1 MGSIDKYIFRTTL
14 SSFALVLVSLTGVIW
29 ITQALRG
36 IDLMTSQGQT
46 ILTFLGIT
54 SLVIPALVL
63 IISPIALMIAVSH
76 TLNKLAT
83 DSEIIVMNAAGF
95 SPFRLF
101 RPFLYATCV
110 VALLVAFIAAY
121 LAPDGMRRL
130 KQWDADITA
139 DVLANILQ
147 PGRFAQLDQNLTIRI
162 RERQPGG
169 LLSGI
174 FIDDRRD
181 PNERVSII
189 ADHGTV
195 VKNEGGSF
203 LILEDGN
210 LERFEV
216 GKRDPALVAF
226 GRYAFDMSK
235 FSNQGHDVALG
246 IRERYLWELLSPA
259 VDDPGYKDGPGQFRA
274 ELHDRFMAPIYPF
287 AFAALTFAFLGA
299 PRTTRQ
305 SRNFSIGSSI
315 LAVFTLRMA
324 GFACS
329 VMAVKSPLAPL
340 VQYLMLLGA
349 IGAGLLLIIGG
360 RVVEPPPALPPGS
373 SSRRRWQA
381 PSCSGSWRRSPI
393 IRCRRICV
401 KCPNGWRPNCSA
413 PLPAAA
419 CRMRQVFGSTRSTA
433 TARSSSTL
441 REAKSRVYA

>member
-14 SSFALVLVSLTGVIW
+14 ASFALVLVSLTGVIW

-46 ILTFLGIT
+46 IITFLGIT

-63 IISPIALMIAVSH
+63 IIAPIALMIAISH

-83 DSEIIVMNAAGF
+83 DSEIIVLNAAGF

-101 RPFLYATCV
+101 RPFFFATCV
-110 VALLVAFIAAY
+110 VALMVAFIASY

-130 KQWDADITA
+130 SQWDADITA

-169 LLSGI
+169 VLAGI
-174 FIDDRRD
+174 FVDDRRD
-181 PNERVSII
+181 PKERVSIV

-195 VKNEGGSF
+195 LKSGGGSF

-235 FSNQGHDVALG
+235 FSNQGHDVTLG
-246 IRERYLWELLSPA
+246 IRERYLWELLWPA
-259 VDDPGYKDGPGQFRA
+259 PTDPVYLQSPGQFRA
-274 ELHDRFMAPIYPF
+274 ELHDRFLSPIYPF

-305 SRNFSIGSSI
+305 SRNFSIGGSI
-315 LAVFTLRMA
+315 LAVFGLRMA

-329 VMAVKSPLAPL
+329 VMTVKSPLAAV
-340 VQYLMLLGA
+340 VQYSLVTIA
-349 IGAGLLLIIGG
+349 IGASLWIIVWGV
-360 RVVEPPPALPPGS
+360 VVEPPAKLME
-373 SSRRRWQA
+373 A
-381 PSCSGSWRRSPI
+381 INRSNA
-393 IRCRRICV
+393 RLLRLF
-401 KCPNGWRPNCSA
+401 GRP
-413 PLPAAA
+413 
-419 CRMRQVFGSTRSTA
+419 A
-433 TARSSSTL
+433 TA
-441 REAKSRVYA
+441 

>member
-14 SSFALVLVSLTGVIW
+14 ASFALVLVSLTGVIW

-46 ILTFLGIT
+46 IITFLGIT

-63 IISPIALMIAVSH
+63 IIAPISLMIAISH

-83 DSEIIVMNAAGF
+83 DSEIIVLNAAGF

-101 RPFLYATCV
+101 RPFFFATCV
-110 VALLVAFIAAY
+110 VALMVAFIASY

-130 KQWDADITA
+130 SQWDADITA

-169 LLSGI
+169 VLAGI
-174 FIDDRRD
+174 FVDDRRD
-181 PNERVSII
+181 PKERVSIV

-195 VKNEGGSF
+195 LKNGNSSF

-210 LERFEV
+210 LERFEI

-235 FSNQGHDVALG
+235 FSNQGHDVTLG
-246 IRERYLWELLSPA
+246 IRERYLWELLWPSPA
-259 VDDPGYKDGPGQFRA
+259 DPVYLQSPGQFRA
-274 ELHDRFMAPIYPF
+274 ELHDRFLSPIYPF

-305 SRNFSIGSSI
+305 SRNFSIGGSI
-315 LAVFTLRMA
+315 LAVFGLRMA

-329 VMAVKSPLAPL
+329 VMTVKSPLAAV
-340 VQYLMLLGA
+340 VQYSLVTIA
-349 IGAGLLLIIGG
+349 IGASLWIIIWGV
-360 RVVEPPPALPPGS
+360 VVEPPARLME
-373 SSRRRWQA
+373 A
-381 PSCSGSWRRSPI
+381 INRSNA
-393 IRCRRICV
+393 RLLRLF
-401 KCPNGWRPNCSA
+401 GRP
-413 PLPAAA
+413 
-419 CRMRQVFGSTRSTA
+419 A
-433 TARSSSTL
+433 TA
-441 REAKSRVYA
+441 

>member
-14 SSFALVLVSLTGVIW
+14 VSFALVLVSLTGVIW

-54 SLVIPALVL
+54 SLVIPSLVW
-63 IISPIALMIAVSH
+63 IISPIALMIAISH

-101 RPFLYATCV
+101 YPFFYATCV
-110 VALLVAFIAAY
+110 VAVLVAFIAAY
-121 LAPDGMRRL
+121 LAPDGLRRI
-130 KQWDADITA
+130 KQWDAEITA
-139 DVLANILQ
+139 DVLTNILQ

-169 LLSGI
+169 LLVGI

-181 PNERVSII
+181 PKERVSIV

-195 VKNEGGSF
+195 VKGDSGSF

-216 GKRDPALVAF
+216 DKRDPALVAF
-226 GRYAFDMSK
+226 ARYGFDMSK

-246 IRERYLWELLSPA
+246 IRERYIWELLWPPA
-259 VDDPGYKDGPGQFRA
+259 DDPIFTQLPGQFRA
-274 ELHDRFMAPIYPF
+274 ELHDRFMSPIYPF

-305 SRNFSIGSSI
+305 SRNFSIGGSI
-315 LAVFTLRMA
+315 LAVFGLRMV

-329 VMAVKSPLAPL
+329 VLAVKTPIAAV
-340 VQYLMLLGA
+340 VQYLMLLAA
-349 IGAGLLLIIGG
+349 IGIGLWIIIWG
-360 RVVEPPPALPPGS
+360 VVIEPPAALIEAINKSNARLLRLLG
-373 SSRRRWQA
+373 
-381 PSCSGSWRRSPI
+381 
-393 IRCRRICV
+393 
-401 KCPNGWRPNCSA
+401 RP
-413 PLPAAA
+413 
-419 CRMRQVFGSTRSTA
+419 VTA
-433 TARSSSTL
+433 
-441 REAKSRVYA
+441 

>member
-14 SSFALVLVSLTGVIW
+14 ASFALVLVSLTGVIW

-46 ILTFLGIT
+46 IITFLGIT

-63 IISPIALMIAVSH
+63 IIAPIALMIAISH

-83 DSEIIVMNAAGF
+83 DSEIIVLNAAGF

-101 RPFLYATCV
+101 RPFFFATCV
-110 VALLVAFIAAY
+110 VALMVAFIASY

-130 KQWDADITA
+130 SQWDADITA

-169 LLSGI
+169 VLAGI
-174 FIDDRRD
+174 FVDDRRD
-181 PNERVSII
+181 PKERVSIV

-195 VKNEGGSF
+195 LKSGGGSF

-235 FSNQGHDVALG
+235 FSNQGHDVTLG
-246 IRERYLWELLSPA
+246 IRERYLWELLWPA
-259 VDDPGYKDGPGQFRA
+259 PTDPVYLQSPGQFRA
-274 ELHDRFMAPIYPF
+274 ELHDRFLSPIYPF

-305 SRNFSIGSSI
+305 SRNFSIGGSI
-315 LAVFTLRMA
+315 LAVFGLRMA

-329 VMAVKSPLAPL
+329 VMTVKSPLAAV
-340 VQYLMLLGA
+340 VQYSLVTIA
-349 IGAGLLLIIGG
+349 IGASLWIIVWGV
-360 RVVEPPPALPPGS
+360 VVEPPAKLIE
-373 SSRRRWQA
+373 A
-381 PSCSGSWRRSPI
+381 INRSNA
-393 IRCRRICV
+393 RLLRLF
-401 KCPNGWRPNCSA
+401 GRP
-413 PLPAAA
+413 
-419 CRMRQVFGSTRSTA
+419 A
-433 TARSSSTL
+433 TA
-441 REAKSRVYA
+441 

>member
-1 MGSIDKYIFRTTL
+1 MAATEGDPGLQDRSPAAVPVRVGGDRAVTMGSIDRYIFRTTL
-14 SSFALVLVSLTGVIW
+14 ASFAVVLVSLTGVIW

-46 ILTFLGIT
+46 IITFLGIT
-54 SLVIPALVL
+54 GLFIPALVL
-63 IISPIALMIAVSH
+63 VISPIALMIAVSH

-101 RPFLYATCV
+101 RPFIYATCV
-110 VALLVAFIAAY
+110 VALMVAVIAAY
-121 LAPDGMRRL
+121 LAPDGMRRI
-130 KQWDADITA
+130 KQWDAEITA
-139 DVLANILQ
+139 DVLTNILQ

-169 LLSGI
+169 LLVGI
-174 FIDDRRD
+174 FVDDRRD
-181 PNERVSII
+181 PKERVSIV

-195 VKNEGGSF
+195 LKNEGGSF

-210 LERFEV
+210 LERFEA

-235 FSNQGHDVALG
+235 FSNQGHDAALG
-246 IRERYLWELLSPA
+246 IRERYLWELLSPPA
-259 VDDPGYKDGPGQFRA
+259 DDPVYAELPGQFRA

-305 SRNFSIGSSI
+305 SRNFSIGGSI
-315 LAVFTLRMA
+315 LAVFGLRMA

-329 VMAVKSPLAPL
+329 VMAVKTPLAPVL
-340 VQYLMLLGA
+340 QYLMLAAAVGA
-349 IGAGLLLIIGG
+349 SLWIIIGSI
-360 RVVEPPPALPPGS
+360 VIEPPAALMEAINKSNARLLRLFG
-373 SSRRRWQA
+373 
-381 PSCSGSWRRSPI
+381 
-393 IRCRRICV
+393 
-401 KCPNGWRPNCSA
+401 RP
-413 PLPAAA
+413 
-419 CRMRQVFGSTRSTA
+419 A
-433 TARSSSTL
+433 TA
-441 REAKSRVYA
+441 

>member
-14 SSFALVLVSLTGVIW
+14 ASFALVLVSLTGVIW

-46 ILTFLGIT
+46 ILTFLGVT

-63 IISPIALMIAVSH
+63 IISPIALMIAISH

-83 DSEIIVMNAAGF
+83 DSEIIVMNAAGL

-101 RPFLYATCV
+101 RPFIYATAV
-110 VALLVAFIAAY
+110 VAVMVAFIASY

-130 KQWDADITA
+130 KQWDAEITA

-169 LLSGI
+169 LLVGI

-195 VKNEGGSF
+195 VKSEGGSF

-226 GRYAFDMSK
+226 GRYGFDMSK
-235 FSNQGHDVALG
+235 FNQNHDVTLG
-246 IRERYLWELLSPA
+246 IRERYLWELLAPEDS
-259 VDDPGYKDGPGQFRA
+259 DPIYQQLPGQFRA
-274 ELHDRFMAPIYPF
+274 ELHDRFMSPIYPF

-305 SRNFSIGSSI
+305 SRNFSIGGSI
-315 LAVFTLRMA
+315 LAVFGLRMA

-329 VMAVKSPLAPL
+329 VLTVKSPLAAA
-340 VQYLMLLGA
+340 VQYLMLVAA
-349 IGAGLLLIIGG
+349 IGISVWIIIGG
-360 RVVEPPPALPPGS
+360 IVIEPPAGLID
-373 SSRRRWQA
+373 A
-381 PSCSGSWRRSPI
+381 INRSNE
-393 IRCRRICV
+393 RILRLL
-401 KCPNGWRPNCSA
+401 GR
-413 PLPAAA
+413 PAAA
-419 CRMRQVFGSTRSTA
+419 
-433 TARSSSTL
+433 
-441 REAKSRVYA
+441 

>member
-1 MGSIDKYIFRTTL
+1 MGSIDRYIFRTTL
-14 SSFALVLVSLTGVIW
+14 ASFAVVLVSLTGVIW

-46 ILTFLGIT
+46 ILTFLGVT

-63 IISPIALMIAVSH
+63 IISPIALMIAISH

-95 SPFRLF
+95 SPLRLF
-101 RPFLYATCV
+101 RPFLVATLV
-110 VALLVAFIAAY
+110 VALLVAFIASY

-130 KQWDADITA
+130 KQWDAEITA

-147 PGRFAQLDQNLTIRI
+147 PGRFAQLDPNLTIRI

-169 LLSGI
+169 LLVGI

-181 PNERVSII
+181 PKERISIV
-189 ADHGTV
+189 ADHGTI

-210 LERFEV
+210 LERFEA

-226 GRYAFDMSK
+226 GRYGFDMSK

-246 IRERYLWELLSPA
+246 IRERYLWELLSPLA
-259 VDDPGYKDGPGQFRA
+259 TDPFYQQLPGQFRS

-305 SRNFSIGSSI
+305 SRNFSIGGAI
-315 LAVFTLRMA
+315 LTVFGLRMA

-329 VMAVKSPLAPL
+329 VMTVNYPLAAL
-340 VQYLMLLGA
+340 VQYLMLAAA
-349 IGAGLLLIIGG
+349 IGASFWIVLGG
-360 RVVEPPPALPPGS
+360 IVIEPPAALMEAINKLNARLLRLLGRPVPA
-373 SSRRRWQA
+373 
-381 PSCSGSWRRSPI
+381 
-393 IRCRRICV
+393 
-401 KCPNGWRPNCSA
+401 
-413 PLPAAA
+413 
-419 CRMRQVFGSTRSTA
+419 
-433 TARSSSTL
+433 
-441 REAKSRVYA
+441 